1 PATGYE
7 AAPSRPYA
15 RELLDLDSD
24 AVLGASRDRPGLH
37 DRGDVGLGGG
47 LFDAESSSAVEL
59 RLRDRRFLPLRN
71 ALAAWVHRPFAS
83 RPCRTPVRSEE
94 RRVGHQCGVR

>member
-15 RELLDLDSD
+15 RALLDLDSD

-37 DRGDVGLGGG
+37 DRGDAGLGGG
-47 LFDAESSSAVEL
+47 LLDAEPSSAVEL

-71 ALAAWVHRPFAS
+71 ALAVLVHRPFAS
-83 RPCRTPVRSEE
+83 RPCRTSVSGRPRQWSCQE
-94 RRVGHQCGVR
+94 GA